1 MTEPRLSNCF
11 VLYETILA
19 AIDATPDQAYNRMW
33 QNYETAITNYT
44 ADYILT
50 IFANNYIAN
59 QKKYLELVALY
70 DTDIDI
76 FNPVSI
82 TESYTDIR
90 TPNLQS
96 SSSSTGSGTSDS
108 KINQSRTQTVT
119 PATTTT
125 TSHSVNP
132 YDNTGLQT
140 ETQDSTTDSGTNTTL
155 ETYSGQPDH
164 TATSTTASSTVSTTG
179 SERIEHQLTRSG
191 RDGRFTL
198 SEIIDQAEESAAK
211 LNILDQIINDLAD
224 QIFLEMWV

>member
-1 MTEPRLSNCF
+1 MTEPSLTNCF
-11 VLYETILA
+11 IAYEQILA
-19 AIDATPDQAYNRMW
+19 AIDATPDSALDRMW
-33 QNYETAITNYT
+33 QNYEDAITNYT
-44 ADYILT
+44 ADYILQ
-50 IFANNYIAN
+50 IFTNNLVANG
-59 QKKYLELVALY
+59 KKYVELVALY

-82 TESYTDIR
+82 SENYTDIR

-179 SERIEHQLTRSG
+179 SERIEHRLTRSG
-191 RDGRFTL
+191 RDGRFTI

>member
-1 MTEPRLSNCF
+1 MTEPGLSNCF

-82 TESYTDIR
+82 TENYTDIR

-191 RDGRFTL
+191 RDGRFTI

>member
-1 MTEPRLSNCF
+1 MTEPGLSNCF

-82 TESYTDIR
+82 TENYTDIR

-191 RDGRFTL
+191 RDGRFTI
-198 SEIIDQAEESAAK
+198 SEIIDQAEESATK